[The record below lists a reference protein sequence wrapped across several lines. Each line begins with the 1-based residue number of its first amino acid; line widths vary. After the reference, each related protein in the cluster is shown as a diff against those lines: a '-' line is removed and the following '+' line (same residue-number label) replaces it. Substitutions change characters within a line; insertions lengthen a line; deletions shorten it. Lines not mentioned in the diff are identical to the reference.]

1 MRLSAGSFQ
10 LNSTPAARQ
19 PSFSRRCLGASSAA
33 VSCRAHWKGVCALGT
48 WLLVLTRT
56 RARPPARSRPISFTR
71 RPISTMPATSSIVSE
86 GRPTMKY
93 ILMPVQPRAK
103 ALAAAPSR
111 SSSLTSLL
119 TALRRRWLPASGASV
134 SVCFLP
140 FAMALATS
148 TEKLSTRVL
157 GSEILRPGKVSVSA
171 STMGTMRLW
180 SVVLRESSESSS

>member
-10 LNSTPAARQ
+10 LKSTPAARQ
-19 PSFSRRCLGASSAA
+19 PSLSRRCLGVSSAA
-33 VSCRAHWKGVCALGT
+33 VSWRAHWKGVCALGT

-56 RARPPARSRPISFTR
+56 RARLPAASRPISFTR
-71 RPISTMPATSSIVSE
+71 RPRSTMPSTSSSVSE

-93 ILMPVQPRAK
+93 ILMLVQPRAK
-103 ALAAAPSR
+103 ALEAAPKR

-134 SVCFLP
+134 SVCFFPL
-140 FAMALATS
+140 AMALATS

-157 GSEILRPGKVSVSA
+157 GSEILRSGKAVVSA

-180 SVVLRESSESSS
+180 SVVLSESSDSSS